1 MPIIILFRKYTYK
14 RARNMKLDSI
24 FFTASAVYIRSF
36 LQISKNI
43 HLIYNKG
50 SRYYIQ

>member
-1 MPIIILFRKYTYK
+1 MPIIILFYKYSDK

-43 HLIYNKG
+43 HLIYNN
-50 SRYYIQ
+50 SIRY